1 MTLER
6 GDIAKKW
13 QRHSAFPTINIL
25 IIYRRYASIQD
36 YGEDHTAFDTS
47 CKNCEQK
54 RIERKGKQRP
64 EGGKR
69 AEWDEKAQRENREV
83 SRGTGKRKKRGR

>member
-6 GDIAKKW
+6 GNIAKKW
-13 QRHSAFPTINIL
+13 QRHSAFPNINIL

-47 CKNCEQK
+47 CKNYEQK
-54 RIERKGKQRP
+54 RIERKGK
-64 EGGKR
+64 
-69 AEWDEKAQRENREV
+69 
-83 SRGTGKRKKRGR
+83 